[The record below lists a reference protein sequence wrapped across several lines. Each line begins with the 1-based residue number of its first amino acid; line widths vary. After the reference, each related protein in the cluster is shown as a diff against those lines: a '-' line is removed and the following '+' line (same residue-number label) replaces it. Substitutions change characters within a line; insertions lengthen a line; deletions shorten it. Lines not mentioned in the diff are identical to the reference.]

1 MAEKVRI
8 MAMKEEGRPR
18 TAIVGR
24 LDCHCTSKNASSL
37 RQGVFPITP
46 SLEIKKK
53 RSYHLPTIK
62 RHDLKCLETI
72 CVKNI

>member
-1 MAEKVRI
+1 VAEKVRI

-24 LDCHCTSKNASSL
+24 LDCHCTSKKASSL
-37 RQGVFPITP
+37 RRGVFPITP
-46 SLEIKKK
+46 SLEIKK

-62 RHDLKCLETI
+62 RHDFKWLETI

>member
-1 MAEKVRI
+1 VAEKVRI

-37 RQGVFPITP
+37 RRGVFPITP
-46 SLEIKKK
+46 SSEIKKNG
-53 RSYHLPTIK
+53 PTTCQQSKDMI
-62 RHDLKCLETI
+62 
-72 CVKNI
+72 